1 MILLLE
7 TLIVGV
13 FFFKQKTAYE
23 MRISD
28 WSSDVCSS
36 DLPGLLRP
44 GPAPAA
50 GAALALVL
58 GGVFCGRAGGDHQG
72 GGLPRAA
79 GAAAV
84 RVDALARLE
93 GIERTGAA
101 RGRALGAGR
110 GGVPGRDRAVAGA
123 DAVDGAVRWRPGAPQ
138 DRKSTAG
145 SADGRSAERRGGNEC
160 GIEL

>member
-1 MILLLE
+1 
-7 TLIVGV
+7 
-13 FFFKQKTAYE
+13 

-36 DLPGLLRP
+36 DL
-44 GPAPAA
+44 
-50 GAALALVL
+50 
-58 GGVFCGRAGGDHQG
+58 GGDHRG
-72 GGLPRAA
+72 CGRPRVA

-93 GIERTGAA
+93 GIGRTGAA

-123 DAVDGAVRWRPGAPQ
+123 DAVDGAVRWRPGAPHL
-138 DRKSTAG
+138 RPGPAVP
-145 SADGRSAERRGGNEC
+145 ADGYALRRSLAPHAAGLVLRAGG
-160 GIEL
+160 GGVVAAVL

>member
-1 MILLLE
+1 
-7 TLIVGV
+7 
-13 FFFKQKTAYE
+13 

-36 DLPGLLRP
+36 DL
-44 GPAPAA
+44 
-50 GAALALVL
+50 
-58 GGVFCGRAGGDHQG
+58 GGDHQG

-123 DAVDGAVRWRPGAPQ
+123 DAVDGAVRWRPGAPHL
-138 DRKSTAG
+138 RPGPAV
-145 SADGRSAERRGGNEC
+145 SAEIGRAPV
-160 GIEL
+160 